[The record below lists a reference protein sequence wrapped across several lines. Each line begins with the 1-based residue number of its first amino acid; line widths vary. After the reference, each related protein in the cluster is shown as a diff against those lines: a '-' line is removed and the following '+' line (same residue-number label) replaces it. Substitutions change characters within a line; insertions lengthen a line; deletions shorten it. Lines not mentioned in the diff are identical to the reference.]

1 MVLLRAFHRSVIVLT
16 SALAAAIR
24 SFCEVGCWMMRVRHV
39 DDVLHECAAIAGRPV
54 PVIGEQ
60 VAALEP
66 AREIMS
72 IEHRQAVAHPVN
84 ALKSDPSVRF
94 ARAERLAQLVGL
106 RRCDAVES
114 SEVCLNYAV
123 VTP

>member
-54 PVIGEQ
+54 PVIGDHVDRASSGRGPSRERTEIGSICPIR
-60 VAALEP
+60 ARGTARTACWPEAL
-66 AREIMS
+66 
-72 IEHRQAVAHPVN
+72 
-84 ALKSDPSVRF
+84 
-94 ARAERLAQLVGL
+94 
-106 RRCDAVES
+106 
-114 SEVCLNYAV
+114 
-123 VTP
+123 